1 MVKRKAG
8 VASSIKQAEEL
19 VENNQTDRKEDGAQ
33 QIQKLRFN
41 VSDLKIRFN
50 AVRNIKCIIYNIWI
64 KWDFPMIK
72 IYFSVTHIQKF

>member
-64 KWDFPMIK
+64 KGDSPMIK

>member
-50 AVRNIKCIIYNIWI
+50 AVRNI
-64 KWDFPMIK
+64 
-72 IYFSVTHIQKF
+72 

>member
-64 KWDFPMIK
+64 K
-72 IYFSVTHIQKF
+72 

>member
-1 MVKRKAG
+1 MNVFLQAVQEDMVKRKAG

-50 AVRNIKCIIYNIWI
+50 AVRNIK
-64 KWDFPMIK
+64 
-72 IYFSVTHIQKF
+72 S